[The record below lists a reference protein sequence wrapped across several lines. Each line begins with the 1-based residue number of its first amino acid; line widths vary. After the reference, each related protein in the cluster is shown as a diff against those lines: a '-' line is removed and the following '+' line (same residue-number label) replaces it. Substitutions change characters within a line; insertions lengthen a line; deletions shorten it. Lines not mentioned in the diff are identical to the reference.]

1 MYIKRYTAV
10 AMIFIILV
18 GWYVYAFVT
27 QESISLDLFGIPLP
41 SLSIALWV
49 VVPIFLLYIATILHM
64 SFYSILGSFKLR
76 KYEKDY
82 EKLLDAIMD
91 IYLGKK
97 DKHTSFKTQRY
108 QLLGSLI
115 DNTTFFPNQDLLTN
129 TPDEKINSIL
139 KLIEEIKNSKVVDLK
154 KYSLPSSNVLVI
166 QNERNRYKKGDI
178 SAEDILSNSAKYD
191 KNLCSEVYVDFVKTS
206 PFNAINKYK
215 VFLTK
220 EALTEILQRI
230 NAENFTLNI
239 SNDELIDLFEK
250 LDLTAEDY
258 IKASSVLS
266 ISMVPEQRMKLFE
279 TLSEDREKVMN
290 AYLFTLFDLEMLAP
304 ADEILENSQPTEYL
318 KFKSY
323 RALKECNKH
332 FNINLFI

>member
-27 QESISLDLFGIPLP
+27 QDSMSIDFFGITLP
-41 SLSIALWV
+41 SFSIALLV
-49 VVPIFLLYIATILHM
+49 VVPVFLLYVGTILHM
-64 SFYSILGSFKLR
+64 SFYSLLRCFKHR

-91 IYLGKK
+91 IYLGKA
-97 DKHTSFKTQRY
+97 DKHNSFKTQKY

-115 DNTTFFPNQDLLTN
+115 DNTTFFPNQKLLAN
-129 TPDEKINSIL
+129 TADEKINNIM
-139 KLIEEIKNSKVVDLK
+139 KLIEDIANSNVVDLK
-154 KYSLPSSNVLVI
+154 KYSLPSYNALVI

-178 SAEDILSNSAKYD
+178 SAEDILCNPTKYD
-191 KNLCSEVYVDFVKTS
+191 KSLCVEVYVDFVKTA
-206 PFNAINKYK
+206 PFYAIEKYK
-215 VFLTK
+215 EFLTK
-220 EALTEILQRI
+220 ESLFEILQRI
-230 NAENFTLNI
+230 NAESFTLEI
-239 SNDELIDLFEK
+239 SNEELIKLFDK
-250 LDLTAEDY
+250 LDLTAKDY
-258 IKASSVLS
+258 IEASSILS
-266 ISMVPEQRMKLFE
+266 ASMIPEQRMKLFE
-279 TLSEDREKVMN
+279 TLSEDQENAMD

-318 KFKSY
+318 NFKSY

-332 FNINLFI
+332 FNINLFT